1 MGFGT
6 LFFGYFLLL
15 NITNYTIT
23 DLIAS
28 LIMAMG
34 LYKLS
39 TVNTPFKNGFYT
51 CLGFSLIGAS
61 ELVLQII
68 AIFDPLFDVARVIS
82 YVAIPRYFIIS
93 IITAFILSGIDEVA
107 DGVGLKDLASR
118 ARRSIPFAL
127 IVYALSAILEVPEL
141 DTIKFMTMKVIAV
154 ISVIVLFATLITVS
168 LNLITIYKAYA
179 KICMPEDVDN
189 SVPNKPSKFGFV
201 NKFREHRAQKQMEY
215 AEYKLEKFK
224 KKISKKKKK

>member
-15 NITNYTIT
+15 NITYYTIT

-39 TVNTPFKNGFYT
+39 GINTPFKNGFYT
-51 CLGFSLIGAS
+51 CFGFSIIGIA

-68 AIFDPLFDVARVIS
+68 AIFDPLFDVAAVIS
-82 YVAIPRYFIIS
+82 YVAIPRYFIIA
-93 IITAFILSGIDEVA
+93 IITAFILSGISEVA
-107 DGVGLKDLASR
+107 DEVGLKELPKR
-118 ARRSIPFAL
+118 ARRSIPFSL
-127 IVYALSAILEVPEL
+127 GVYAFSAVLEISEL
-141 DTIKFMTMKVIAV
+141 DSIKFLTLKAIAV
-154 ISVIVLFATLITVS
+154 MAVIVLFATLAVVAV
-168 LNLITIYKAYA
+168 NLVTIYKAYA

-189 SVPNKPSKFGFV
+189 SAPDKPSRFGFV
-201 NKFREHRAQKQMEY
+201 NQYRARRAKKQIEY
-215 AEYKLEKFK
+215 AEYQLEKFE
-224 KKISKKKKK
+224 KKINKKKKK